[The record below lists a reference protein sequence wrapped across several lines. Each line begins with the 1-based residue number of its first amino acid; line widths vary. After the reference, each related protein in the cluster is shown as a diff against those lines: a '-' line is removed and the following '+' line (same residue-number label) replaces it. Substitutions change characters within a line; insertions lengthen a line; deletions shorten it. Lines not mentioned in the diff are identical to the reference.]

1 MARPIKSKKNQSVQF
16 LFTLVLFLGLVL
28 CSVFVITFGARVY
41 ENVGQ
46 RMEENFTGTTAISY
60 VANKV
65 RQMDEAGG
73 ISVYQDEG
81 QDILRLEQQI
91 SGKRYQTLIYYLDG
105 AIRELFTESGAP
117 LTLEDGIPILE
128 SEGLR
133 FILEEPG
140 ILKIETLGDQGD
152 SILLAVRSE
161 GRPL

>member
-73 ISVYQDEG
+73 ISVYQDKG
-81 QDILRLEQQI
+81 QDILKLE
-91 SGKRYQTLIYYLDG
+91 YL
-105 AIRELFTESGAP
+105 
-117 LTLEDGIPILE
+117 
-128 SEGLR
+128 
-133 FILEEPG
+133 
-140 ILKIETLGDQGD
+140 
-152 SILLAVRSE
+152 
-161 GRPL
+161 

>member
-1 MARPIKSKKNQSVQF
+1 MGRTIKSKKSQSVQF

-46 RMEENFTGTTAISY
+46 RMEDNFTGTTAISY

-73 ISVYQDEG
+73 IAVYQDKG
-81 QDILRLEQQI
+81 QDILKLEQQI
-91 SGKRYQTLIYYLDG
+91 SGKGYQTLIYYLDG
-105 AIRELFTESGAP
+105 SIRELFCETGAP

-128 SEGLR
+128 SEGIRFALDETGLLR
-133 FILEEPG
+133 
-140 ILKIETLGDQGD
+140 IETLGEKGD
-152 SILLAVRSE
+152 ALVLAVRSE
-161 GRPL
+161 GRSI